1 MLERSSFDELFREV
15 SNICSFLGLR
25 KNFVLDKLEKISS
38 EDRDHLSLCDWIV
51 TFVQNSFQSVSL
63 TDKRSPSAELLASI
77 GFDPRSSAVETIV
90 ARARNTQHHIDLC
103 EMAEIFIRDQFKY
116 KVSPSS
122 VTCMFPLRSN
132 ITNTWFRLSIFSSDV
147 EIVGGSECHVDLIN
161 LVTIES
167 HAYSILRT
175 ELGNLLSKD
184 DQNVVL
190 FHGTDHLSACDIL
203 FRGIDLCQ
211 GRQKRDF
218 SCGSGFYL
226 TDNCEEA
233 LNWAKNTTTK
243 SALLVF
249 QVNRQEHS
257 TDSEKLNLFNDEQR
271 WCEIVTSFRSGE
283 KTARTRKSLAAYDLI
298 EGPVSTMKTNESTG
312 ELVFSPKPLSY
323 QMCLI
328 SDSCADIFRRT
339 LHSILFF
346 DIC

>member
-1 MLERSSFDELFREV
+1 M
-15 SNICSFLGLR
+15 
-25 KNFVLDKLEKISS
+25 
-38 EDRDHLSLCDWIV
+38 
-51 TFVQNSFQSVSL
+51 
-63 TDKRSPSAELLASI
+63 
-77 GFDPRSSAVETIV
+77 
-90 ARARNTQHHIDLC
+90 
-103 EMAEIFIRDQFKY
+103 
-116 KVSPSS
+116 
-122 VTCMFPLRSN
+122 PL
-132 ITNTWFRLSIFSSDV
+132 
-147 EIVGGSECHVDLIN
+147 DLIN

-190 FHGTDHLSACDIL
+190 FHGTDHQSACDIL
-203 FRGIDLCQ
+203 FGGIDLCQ

-243 SALLVF
+243 PALLVF

-271 WCEIVTSFRSGE
+271 WCEIVASFRSGE

-312 ELVFSPKPLSY
+312 GLVFSPKPLSY

>member
-1 MLERSSFDELFREV
+1 MSERNGFNGLFREI
-15 SNICSFLGLR
+15 SYICFFLGLR
-25 KNFVLDKLEKISS
+25 QNFVLDKLEIISS
-38 EDRDHLSLCDWIV
+38 EDRDHQSLCDWIV
-51 TFVQNSFQSVSL
+51 TFYQISFESVSL

-77 GFDPRSSAVETIV
+77 GFDHRSSAAQTIM
-90 ARARNTQHHIDLC
+90 ARTRNTQHHIDLC
-103 EMAEIFIRDQFKY
+103 EMVEIFIRDQFKY
-116 KVSPSS
+116 KVSPSL
-122 VTCMFPLRSN
+122 M
-132 ITNTWFRLSIFSSDV
+132 DV

-190 FHGTDHLSACDIL
+190 FHGTDHQSACDIL

-243 SALLVF
+243 PALLVF

-298 EGPVSTMKTNESTG
+298 EGPMSTMKTIESTG

>member
-1 MLERSSFDELFREV
+1 MLERSSFDGLFREV
-15 SNICSFLGLR
+15 SDICSFLGLR
-25 KNFVLDKLEKISS
+25 KNFVLDKLEKISP
-38 EDRDHLSLCDWIV
+38 EDRDHQSLCDWIV

-63 TDKRSPSAELLASI
+63 TDKRSHSAELLASI
-77 GFDPRSSAVETIV
+77 GFDPRSSAAETIV
-90 ARARNTQHHIDLC
+90 ARARNTQHHSDLC
-103 EMAEIFIRDQFKY
+103 EMAQIFIRDQFKY

-132 ITNTWFRLSIFSSDV
+132 ITNTWFRLSIFSCDV

-175 ELGNLLSKD
+175 ELRNLLSKD

-190 FHGTDHLSACDIL
+190 FHGTDHQSACDIL

-243 SALLVF
+243 PALLVF

-257 TDSEKLNLFNDEQR
+257 TEKLNLFNDEQR

-298 EGPVSTMKTNESTG
+298 EGPVSTMKTIESTG

>member
-1 MLERSSFDELFREV
+1 MLERSSFDGLFREV
-15 SNICSFLGLR
+15 SDICSFLGLR
-25 KNFVLDKLEKISS
+25 KNFVLDKLEKISP
-38 EDRDHLSLCDWIV
+38 EDRDHQSLCDWIV

-63 TDKRSPSAELLASI
+63 TDKRSHSAELLASI
-77 GFDPRSSAVETIV
+77 GFDPRSSAAETIV
-90 ARARNTQHHIDLC
+90 ARARNTQHHSDLC
-103 EMAEIFIRDQFKY
+103 EMAQIFIRDQFKY

-132 ITNTWFRLSIFSSDV
+132 ITNTWFRLSIFSCDV

-190 FHGTDHLSACDIL
+190 FHGTDHQSACDIL

-243 SALLVF
+243 PALLVF

-257 TDSEKLNLFNDEQR
+257 TEKLNLFNDEQR

-298 EGPVSTMKTNESTG
+298 EGPVSTMKTIESTG